1 MGEKGPLELPSG
13 TNAAAA
19 KANSMGIAHYKL
31 GEDEYG
37 HWYTAKD
44 YFEDAIKAE
53 PQRAE
58 PHFNLALTL
67 DKLGEHAEATAEF
80 KKALHWRRGTR
91 RSLDQKPIESMSFR
105 RRALVRTPATGA
117 GTEGSGAPNL
127 GEVTAGSPGTP
138 GIADRH

>member
-1 MGEKGPLELPSG
+1 MGEKGPLELPAG
-13 TNAAAA
+13 TNEAAA
-19 KANSMGIAHYKL
+19 KANAMGIAHYKL

-80 KKALHWRRGTR
+80 KKAAASAPGNVAITR
-91 RSLDQKPIESMSFR
+91 SEAYRKHVVSSP
-105 RRALVRTPATGA
+105 V
-117 GTEGSGAPNL
+117 SGRNS
-127 GEVTAGSPGTP
+127 GYGG
-138 GIADRH
+138 GY

>member
-1 MGEKGPLELPSG
+1 MKPNTVMIMLGVSALLVACATGEKYPLELPSG
-13 TNAAAA
+13 TNEVAA

-31 GEDEYG
+31 GDDEYG

-80 KKALHWRRGTR
+80 KKAAALAPGNAAITR
-91 RSLDQKPIESMSFR
+91 SEAYQKHVVPS
-105 RRALVRTPATGA
+105 P
-117 GTEGSGAPNL
+117 GSGRDS
-127 GEVTAGSPGTP
+127 GYGG
-138 GIADRH
+138 GY

>member
-1 MGEKGPLELPSG
+1 MKLFVVMIMLTASTLVIGCATRAKGPLDLPSG
-13 TNAAAA
+13 ASAAAV
-19 KANSMGIAHYKL
+19 KANTMGIEHYKL
-31 GEDEYG
+31 GDDEYG

-80 KKALHWRRGTR
+80 KKAA
-91 RSLDQKPIESMSFR
+91 
-105 RRALVRTPATGA
+105 ALAPENVAITQSEAYRKHVAPSPV
-117 GTEGSGAPNL
+117 SGKDS
-127 GEVTAGSPGTP
+127 GYGG
-138 GIADRH
+138 GY